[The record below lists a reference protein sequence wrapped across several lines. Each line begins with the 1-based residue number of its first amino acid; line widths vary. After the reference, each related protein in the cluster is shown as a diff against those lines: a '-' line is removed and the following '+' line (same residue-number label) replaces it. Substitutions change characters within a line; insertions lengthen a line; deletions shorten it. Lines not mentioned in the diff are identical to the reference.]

1 MARYNGPKTRLS
13 RKFGEPLFGPDKV
26 FERRNFLPG
35 QHGKLHKR
43 AKSSV
48 YGMQL
53 AEKQKVKYIYGVLER
68 QFRRIFHEAA
78 RRQGVTG
85 TNLLQLLETRLDN
98 IVYRL
103 GIAPTRPAARQL
115 VTHKHIMVNGV
126 VTNIPSFQ
134 CKPGDII
141 EVRERSKS
149 LEAITNS
156 VSRGVASKC
165 NWLEFD
171 EKLLTGKLM
180 NFPQREEIYEK
191 INEHLIVE
199 LYSK

>member
-26 FERRNFLPG
+26 FEKRNFPPG

-43 AKSSV
+43 NKTSV
-48 YGMQL
+48 YGIQL
-53 AEKQKVKYIYGVLER
+53 AEKQKVKYIYGILER

-78 RRQGVTG
+78 RRHGVTG

-103 GIAPTRPAARQL
+103 GIAPSRPAARQF
-115 VTHKHIMVNGV
+115 VTHKHIMVNGI
-126 VTNIPSFQ
+126 VTNIPSYQ

-156 VSRGVASKC
+156 VSRGTVSKC

-171 EKLLTGKLM
+171 EKLLVGKLM
-180 NFPQREEIYEK
+180 SLPQREEIHEK